1 MGVGCCA
8 LVSLFERDVCAWQGQ
23 QQLWTCWWGRRRPKG
38 VAAVLR
44 LPARLC
50 ARLAVASG
58 CCSQVFHTIHSATQ
72 LCGSPAPPPR
82 SGSMT
87 GPHKVDTGTHTPLL
101 PLPKDKKPGLG
112 YNLKPTTDTKLFSR
126 LQKPCVL
133 QHSQKG
139 YSYTKSAVS
148 RDCSSWTMCWPL
160 CAG

>member
-1 MGVGCCA
+1 MLWLAFLREMCVLG
-8 LVSLFERDVCAWQGQ
+8 RDNSSCGHAGGGGGDPREWLQFS
-23 QQLWTCWWGRRRPKG
+23 
-38 VAAVLR
+38 R

-148 RDCSSWTMCWPL
+148 RDCSSWTMRWPL
-160 CAG
+160 CTG